1 MPSAKLLFG
10 PMLIGVFFNTILYG
24 VLVVQMLLYF
34 QTYKKDSAWIRCFI
48 LYLFVLETCNT
59 AFDIAMMYEP
69 LILNFGTPDA
79 ITYFPT
85 MVAADPIITVAI
97 STPIQ
102 IFVAW
107 RISIISR
114 SWLMPALICVLGI
127 ISLAG
132 GIWTCITVAT
142 IRVFSRKPELHWPAL
157 TWLLASAIADALI
170 TSTLVYSLYKRKT
183 GFKDTDSVIERV
195 IRFTIQTGM
204 ITAVFA
210 ILDVVFFLV
219 FPHTTLNFIWD
230 LALGKLY
237 SNVLMSTMNSRA
249 GWDRIANPHTNHN
262 VLFGDETST
271 SFMITNTRFQFRD
284 SRKSVNEIP
293 PQPFTTSVFE
303 PEADLSHVVGKI
315 NAQHDIFDLPVKR
328 DDSES
333 NIFAFGLVVQVGI
346 TRMPRLEYE
355 SGFLGGRFCLFI
367 PDPSSHGPH
376 HRRQL

>member
-34 QTYKKDSAWIRCFI
+34 QTYKDSAWIRHFI
-48 LYLFVLETCNT
+48 LYLLVLETCNT
-59 AFDIAMMYEP
+59 VFDIAMMYEP

-85 MVAADPIITVAI
+85 MIAADPIITVAI

-102 IFVAW
+102 LFVAW

-114 SWLMPALICVLGI
+114 SWLMPALICILGV

-183 GFKDTDSVIERV
+183 GFKDTDNVIERV

-204 ITAVFA
+204 ITALFA

-219 FPHTTLNFIWD
+219 SPHTTLNFIWD

-237 SNVLMSTMNSRA
+237 SNVLMSTLNSRT
-249 GWDRIANPHTNHN
+249 GWDRIANPHANHN

-271 SFMITNTRFQFRD
+271 SLVITNTRFQFRN
-284 SRKSVNEIP
+284 SRKSINEIN
-293 PQPFTTSVFE
+293 PQPFTAGQFE
-303 PEADLSHVVGKI
+303 MDPELSHVVGRI
-315 NAQHDIFDLPVKR
+315 NPQHDILDLSLKG
-328 DDSES
+328 
-333 NIFAFGLVVQVGI
+333 NA
-346 TRMPRLEYE
+346 
-355 SGFLGGRFCLFI
+355 
-367 PDPSSHGPH
+367 
-376 HRRQL
+376 

>member
-34 QTYKKDSAWIRCFI
+34 QTYKDSAWIRHFI
-48 LYLFVLETCNT
+48 LYLLVLETCNT
-59 AFDIAMMYEP
+59 VFDIAMMYEP

-85 MVAADPIITVAI
+85 T
-97 STPIQ
+97 
-102 IFVAW
+102 
-107 RISIISR
+107 
-114 SWLMPALICVLGI
+114 
-127 ISLAG
+127 G

-183 GFKDTDSVIERV
+183 GFKDTDNVIERV

-204 ITAVFA
+204 ITALFA

-219 FPHTTLNFIWD
+219 SPHTTLNFIWD

-237 SNVLMSTMNSRA
+237 SNVLMSTLNSRT
-249 GWDRIANPHTNHN
+249 GWDRIANPHANHN

-271 SFMITNTRFQFRD
+271 SLVITNTRFQFRN
-284 SRKSVNEIP
+284 SRKSINEIN
-293 PQPFTTSVFE
+293 PQPFTAGQFE
-303 PEADLSHVVGKI
+303 MDPELSHVVGRI
-315 NAQHDIFDLPVKR
+315 NPQHDILDLSLKG
-328 DDSES
+328 
-333 NIFAFGLVVQVGI
+333 NA
-346 TRMPRLEYE
+346 
-355 SGFLGGRFCLFI
+355 
-367 PDPSSHGPH
+367 
-376 HRRQL
+376 

>member
-24 VLVVQMLLYF
+24 VLVVQVLLYF
-34 QTYKKDSAWIRCFI
+34 QTYKDSAWIRFFI

-59 AFDIAMMYEP
+59 VFDIAMMYEP

-85 MVAADPIITVAI
+85 MIAADPIITVAI
-97 STPIQ
+97 ATPIQ
-102 IFVAW
+102 FFVAW

-114 SWLMPALICVLGI
+114 SWLMPALICIIGV

-195 IRFTIQTGM
+195 IRFTIQTGL
-204 ITAVFA
+204 ITALFA

-219 FPHTTLNFIWD
+219 SPHTTLNFIWD

-237 SNVLMSTMNSRA
+237 SNVLMSTLNSRA
-249 GWDRIANPHTNHN
+249 GWDRIANPRANHN

-271 SFMITNTRFQFRD
+271 SLVITNTRFRN
-284 SRKSVNEIP
+284 SRKSINEP
-293 PQPFTTSVFE
+293 NPRPLAAGRFE
-303 PEADLSHVVGKI
+303 MVPELSHVVGRI
-315 NAQHDIFDLPVKR
+315 NPQHDILDLSLKGN
-328 DDSES
+328 DLSS
-333 NIFAFGLVVQVGI
+333 NV
-346 TRMPRLEYE
+346 
-355 SGFLGGRFCLFI
+355 
-367 PDPSSHGPH
+367 SSLS
-376 HRRQL
+376 R